1 MPRLLFWGEGVST
14 FSADKRI
21 HFHATIQ
28 TGHLLYP
35 RDDKT
40 KHDTTAKVCQS
51 HLSTWQLDGHACM
64 GTGYSCVT
72 DCQVRFAF
80 NNCAD
85 ICTRWS
91 LPSFSSPTDSLPW
104 QINTF
109 QSAQFSTKRKSIHWT
124 WDQVSAICRR
134 ISIKPGILGRFVGH
148 ASHSLDT
155 IPTAALDCHW
165 LYCSS
170 VYDEGHKAEAGWTC
184 ENAEEEPEL
193 LYRNSHGKITFYT
206 EA

>member
-1 MPRLLFWGEGVST
+1 MQQYRQDIYCILETIKQNTTRQRKSVSPICPPDSWT
-14 FSADKRI
+14 
-21 HFHATIQ
+21 
-28 TGHLLYP
+28 
-35 RDDKT
+35 T
-40 KHDTTAKVCQS
+40 KLAWARH
-51 HLSTWQLDGHACM
+51 
-64 GTGYSCVT
+64 SCVT

-85 ICTRWS
+85 ICTRWC

-109 QSAQFSTKRKSIHWT
+109 QNAQFSIKRKSIHWI
-124 WDQVSAICRR
+124 WDQVSAFCRR
-134 ISIKPGILGRFVGH
+134 ISIKPGILGRYVGH

-170 VYDEGHKAEAGWTC
+170 FYDEGHEAEAGWTC

-193 LYRNSHGKITFYT
+193 LYRNSHGKRTFYT